1 MLASDRQLCVGE
13 FERGAL
19 KIEVRQT
26 VKPRM
31 VVADPLQCFRL
42 SSSAALEETFRLL
55 LVLLDVGAGWKA
67 ATGTLPPGVVEE
79 SPPAAAPTTITALL
93 DPASH
98 RDDENTQ
105 APVEI
110 IERATPKGGRGRKK
124 TPARKAAGKTPTRAG
139 APSEGAG
146 AAKPAARPRRPRA
159 KKAAASTA
167 EG

>member
-42 SSSAALEETFRLL
+42 CSSAALEEIFRLL

-67 ATGTLPPGVVEE
+67 AIGHTKLLSVLPESARTG
-79 SPPAAAPTTITALL
+79 
-93 DPASH
+93 
-98 RDDENTQ
+98 
-105 APVEI
+105 
-110 IERATPKGGRGRKK
+110 
-124 TPARKAAGKTPTRAG
+124 
-139 APSEGAG
+139 
-146 AAKPAARPRRPRA
+146 
-159 KKAAASTA
+159 
-167 EG
+167 